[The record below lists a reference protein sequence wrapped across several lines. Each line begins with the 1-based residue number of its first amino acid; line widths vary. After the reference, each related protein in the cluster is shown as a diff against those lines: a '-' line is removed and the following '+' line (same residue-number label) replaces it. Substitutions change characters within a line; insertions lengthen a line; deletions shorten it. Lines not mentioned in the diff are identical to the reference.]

1 MELDPLVYGTTTRP
15 FAQLSSVPTPKPSS
29 DNEEVPPNA
38 PPPTPVPHVVSLSP
52 LAPNAL
58 KRAPVYAT
66 SSYRGAGLAELSL
79 KEQNDIKEHS
89 DILSNVQKIRSEHKM
104 SAKSRKRTYASTETT
119 ENIDALCAN
128 AAAKAIPCIC
138 LCKPHELAQHTV
150 STWNRFCG
158 TQESEAISL
167 LHSFDSLSANDF
179 AIIVNR
185 KGRFLTLDRNWLEF
199 FAYNSDLQILPTLA
213 RMTDDNLLKTIVELP
228 RGARVLVYD
237 FANVR
242 CLEEMLRWPTTDG
255 HFVMPI
261 GDTGFPGPCV
271 VDREDN
277 MLVIHNI

>member
-1 MELDPLVYGTTTRP
+1 MPTRKEAMELDPLVYGTTTRP

-52 LAPNAL
+52 LTPNAL

-128 AAAKAIPCIC
+128 AAEKAIPCIC
-138 LCKPHELAQHTV
+138 LCKPHELTQDTV

-167 LHSFDSLSANDF
+167 LHSFAGTASASVSLFGVSGFELNGDLKEEGYYS
-179 AIIVNR
+179 
-185 KGRFLTLDRNWLEF
+185 KGKRIGKWEF
-199 FAYNSDLQILPTLA
+199 YIGGKKASKKEIKEGQKFN
-213 RMTDDNLLKTIVELP
+213 KTSI
-228 RGARVLVYD
+228 
-237 FANVR
+237 NK
-242 CLEEMLRWPTTDG
+242 
-255 HFVMPI
+255 
-261 GDTGFPGPCV
+261 
-271 VDREDN
+271 N
-277 MLVIHNI
+277 